1 VTNLPNSRIRIRE
14 MPSVTIDRRPSP
26 LDFFKKIP
34 IYFSY
39 EGGAEGV
46 SRKETT
52 DDPVLFRL
60 QVGRLPFISPSIVQ
74 RLDFHPRLDVPLT
87 FAGWSLT
94 GTVAGRITFYSDSID
109 RSTQNLSNRNLTRTY
124 GEFEVDLRP
133 PALARDYYQGGD
145 FRFRHVIE
153 PYITYRRILG
163 INDFDRIIRF
173 DYIDT
178 MANTN
183 EIEYGL
189 TNRFFTRR
197 STENVNR
204 AAVRAQLKSRRERK
218 REGETNQPKTDSTE
232 SISSQP
238 YEALTVTVRGKYFFD
253 PYFGGALVP
262 GQRNQFYPIN
272 TFSGFSYGAVP
283 RRFSPLNIETRY
295 RPRRELSVDYRLDF
309 DTHGGGVRAMST
321 TFGINKTLVQAFTTF
336 YYTRAIALDPSLAR
350 YANAV
355 GKEPGTLRG
364 SQWSPA
370 MFIGNRE
377 KGLYGGASFFFD
389 FQNRPGKGNT
399 SLISSTVT
407 VGYSWDCCAVTVQ
420 NYTFNVGLRKEN
432 RVVFA
437 FRLNGIGTVGTEQ
450 IGQHFR

>member
-1 VTNLPNSRIRIRE
+1 MKGVPAGFFDSIQVINPEERSQVFVNKDYKNYSFNFLARAQVTNLPNSRIRIRE

-26 LDFFKKIP
+26 LDFLKKIP

-52 DDPVLFRL
+52 DDPILFQL

-133 PALARDYYQGGD
+133 PALARDYYQGGE

-178 MANTN
+178 IANTN

-204 AAVRAQLKSRRERK
+204 AAVRAQQKGRREK
-218 REGETNQPKTDSTE
+218 KSEGETNQAKTATDSTE

-238 YEALTVTVRGKYFFD
+238 YEALGHRAWQVFF
-253 PYFGGALVP
+253 
-262 GQRNQFYPIN
+262 
-272 TFSGFSYGAVP
+272 
-283 RRFSPLNIETRY
+283 
-295 RPRRELSVDYRLDF
+295 
-309 DTHGGGVRAMST
+309 
-321 TFGINKTLVQAFTTF
+321 
-336 YYTRAIALDPSLAR
+336 
-350 YANAV
+350 
-355 GKEPGTLRG
+355 
-364 SQWSPA
+364 
-370 MFIGNRE
+370 
-377 KGLYGGASFFFD
+377 
-389 FQNRPGKGNT
+389 
-399 SLISSTVT
+399 
-407 VGYSWDCCAVTVQ
+407 
-420 NYTFNVGLRKEN
+420 
-432 RVVFA
+432 
-437 FRLNGIGTVGTEQ
+437 
-450 IGQHFR
+450 